1 MTKTESVVTLI
12 SRCLS
17 VKDVFN
23 ALSYNQLFV
32 FGVLTSSVHMAWTRA
47 VCGRLKSDYRYSAT
61 IVYNNFIWCKPT
73 IEQALRI
80 IDTAK
85 NILEVR
91 SSYSLSMAELYDETS
106 MPDDLRAAHK
116 ENDRAVMAAYGFD
129 ESMTDTDIVREL
141 LSLYK
146 RKVEGNG

>member
-1 MTKTESVVTLI
+1 
-12 SRCLS
+12 
-17 VKDVFN
+17 
-23 ALSYNQLFV
+23 
-32 FGVLTSSVHMAWTRA
+32 MAWTRA

-73 IEQALRI
+73 LQQALRI

-91 SSYSLSMAELYDETS
+91 ASYSMSMAELYDETS

-141 LSLYK
+141 LALYK
-146 RKVEGNG
+146 SEVEGNG